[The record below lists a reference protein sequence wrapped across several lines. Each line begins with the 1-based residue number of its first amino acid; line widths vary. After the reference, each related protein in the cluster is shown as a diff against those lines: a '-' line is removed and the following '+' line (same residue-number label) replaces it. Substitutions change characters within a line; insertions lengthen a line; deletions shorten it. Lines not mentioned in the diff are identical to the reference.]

1 MRDDRIHMA
10 SCFLPAV
17 CLGTLA
23 DYIWSVRMSA
33 LRFCAD
39 KGNNSRKRSKEM
51 ASRLL
56 SAKICRDYPGRLA
69 IVGDGRI
76 CTYEDL
82 WKGIQG
88 LTGKLRDM
96 GVSKGDRVAIKTK

>member
-69 IVGDGRI
+69 IVGDGRS

-82 WKGIQG
+82 
-88 LTGKLRDM
+88 
-96 GVSKGDRVAIKTK
+96 

>member
-1 MRDDRIHMA
+1 
-10 SCFLPAV
+10 
-17 CLGTLA
+17 
-23 DYIWSVRMSA
+23 
-33 LRFCAD
+33 
-39 KGNNSRKRSKEM
+39 M

-56 SAKICRDYPGRLA
+56 SAKICRDYPDRLA
-69 IVGDGRI
+69 IVGDGRS